1 MGKIRR
7 SIKYWQYYPDS
18 DEDASDTF
26 GDELTDDNNSESS
39 DEEDHRGS
47 DYEEILIPGS
57 QRKGSVKRRK
67 SSLDA
72 KLIFKFKKL
81 HEVPR
86 SSKIKKLLI
95 IRIYAINSL
104 ISSRNLFL
112 VHFLGNVSSSE

>member
-86 SSKIKKLLI
+86 SSKIPKHHHCIIQFFPKQVIIIAQLI
-95 IRIYAINSL
+95 
-104 ISSRNLFL
+104 
-112 VHFLGNVSSSE
+112 G

>member
-39 DEEDHRGS
+39 DDEDHRGS

-86 SSKIKKLLI
+86 SSKIPKHHHCTL
-95 IRIYAINSL
+95 YNSFQ
-104 ISSRNLFL
+104 NK
-112 VHFLGNVSSSE
+112 